1 MPALL
6 DRAEPNLVALLV
18 PRWKTLLV
26 CAALGLG
33 AGVAYALVAPAWYE
47 ARLAVLP
54 SQDGENSKLAKV
66 AALGAV
72 AGLSPTVSNEVQRI
86 HAVLSSVSVADAVIA
101 KFDLQGRYGLG
112 SLERTRKR
120 LQEHCNAS
128 IELKAGIVALTCED
142 RDPVIARDLAAYFG
156 EVGNQVFERITV
168 STARGERRFLEEM
181 VGKTKDDVDRAST
194 ALREFQERHRVLD
207 LPAQSKAV
215 ISAMAT
221 LEGDLI
227 SKRLQLSYLRGFASA
242 DEPRVRQLSDQTA
255 IEEREL
261 RRLESSSD
269 AKGDPKSPNADD
281 DHGSAGFFPEALRVP
296 GLRFELEQLL
306 RTQTIQETVYGVLTE
321 RLAMARVDEARD
333 TAAFQILDAPTV
345 PTIAS
350 RPRGARIAGLATAG
364 GLAAGVVF
372 LLAPTWWRRRVL
384 PVIRPEVRPD
394 MRPTK
399 ELGS

>member
-1 MPALL
+1 MPALR
-6 DRAEPNLVALLV
+6 DRAEPSLAAVLV
-18 PRWKTLLV
+18 PRWKTLLG
-26 CAALGLG
+26 CAALGAC
-33 AGVAYALVAPAWYE
+33 AGIAYGLVAPAWYE

-54 SQDGENSKLAKV
+54 SQDGEGSKLAKV
-66 AALGAV
+66 AALGAA

-86 HAVLSSVSVADAVIA
+86 HAVLSSVSVADAAIA
-101 KFDLQGRYGLG
+101 KFDLQHRYGAR
-112 SLERTRKR
+112 SIESARKR
-120 LQEHCNAS
+120 LQEHCSAA
-128 IELKAGIVALTCED
+128 IELKAGVVALTCED
-142 RDPVIARDLAAYFG
+142 RDPQTAADLAAYFG

-168 STARGERRFLEEM
+168 STARGERRFLEQM
-181 VGKTKDDVDRAST
+181 VGKTKEDVDRASL

-227 SKRLQLSYLRGFASA
+227 SKRLQLSYLAGFASA
-242 DEPRVRQLSDQTA
+242 EESRVRQLTEQTA

-261 RRLESSSD
+261 RRLETTS
-269 AKGDPKSPNADD
+269 GDD
-281 DHGSAGFFPEALRVP
+281 DHGGSGFFPEALRVP

-306 RTQTIQETVYGVLTE
+306 RTQKIQETVYGVLTE

-345 PTIAS
+345 PTVRS
-350 RPRGARIAGLATAG
+350 RPRAARIAALSGVG
-364 GLAAGVVF
+364 GLAVGVV
-372 LLAPTWWRRRVL
+372 LLIAPLWWRRQVL
-384 PVIRPEVRPD
+384 PVIRQD
-394 MRPTK
+394 LKPTK